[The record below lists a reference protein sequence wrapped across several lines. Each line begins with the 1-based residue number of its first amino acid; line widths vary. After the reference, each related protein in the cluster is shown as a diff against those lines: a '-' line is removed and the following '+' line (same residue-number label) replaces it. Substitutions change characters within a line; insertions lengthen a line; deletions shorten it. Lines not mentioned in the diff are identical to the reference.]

1 MVPLVQDFST
11 HPLLPGSV
19 LASIIG
25 DPQTRQLQPLDY
37 AALVAFNKQTPVQIV
52 GHFQDHSLLGEA
64 SANKLLDVDARFVR
78 SYRDLLLNIP
88 EVAEVTGCDRERVQ
102 QLARALFSA
111 RMLGEHLEI
120 VVPPQLSYEKTP
132 QGTVDLLAALGEA
145 FRHIVGAAWSAFFP
159 REDFG
164 LAADAAA
171 TFWVACLYAP
181 RPDEMMSG
189 FIGYFRRDHAARLQL
204 LNKDHRPDKT
214 LRLKDVIT
222 EYLDES
228 RDKLERLHQAVEPQ
242 VKQGLDRL
250 FAEVMR
256 LLSRLALPPLLVS
269 YYEFLTNEVLDA
281 FAALDGIV
289 GSRET
294 RLLLYTK
301 QQISTQTQVQNAAA
315 AAGATDQ
322 RENLE
327 QVLCE
332 LDELVGIVEVKEKVR
347 QTANFA
353 RLQQVRLARGL
364 KPIAATYHS
373 VFTGNPGTGKTTV
386 ARLMGRIYKSLGVLR
401 RGHVVECDRAGLVAE
416 FVGQTAPRTNAI
428 IDSAIDGI
436 LFIDEAYSLIKDHED
451 FGAEAIETL
460 LKRMEDNRDR
470 LIVIVAGYPA
480 PMERFITAN
489 PGLRSRFTRYIAFP
503 DYTPAEL
510 CRIFALMCRKNGLAL
525 APALKEKLVHHFHRL
540 HAARE
545 EHFANARLVRN
556 CFEEVINAQATRLS
570 AAARI
575 DNTALTTL
583 EAQDLVSP
591 ADAAVEAHR
600 RGGRGYTVT
609 CPQCGEVYSWTPQL
623 DLVEGQCT
631 KCCRAYPC
639 EFGDPVA

>member
-1 MVPLVQDFST
+1 
-11 HPLLPGSV
+11 
-19 LASIIG
+19 
-25 DPQTRQLQPLDY
+25 
-37 AALVAFNKQTPVQIV
+37 
-52 GHFQDHSLLGEA
+52 
-64 SANKLLDVDARFVR
+64 VDARFVR
-78 SYRDLLLNIP
+78 YYRDLVLNIP

-111 RMLGEHLEI
+111 RLMAEYLEI
-120 VVPPQLSYEKTP
+120 LTPPQLSYEKTP
-132 QGTVDLLAALGEA
+132 QGTVDLIAALFEA
-145 FRHIVGAAWSAFFP
+145 FRHIVGGAWSAFFP

-171 TFWVACLYAP
+171 SFWVACLYAP
-181 RPDEMMSG
+181 RPEEMMSG
-189 FIGYFRRDHAARLQL
+189 FIGYFRRDHAARLQAL
-204 LNKDHRPDKT
+204 DKNHRPDKT

-228 RDKLERLHQAVEPQ
+228 RDKLDRLHQAVEPQ
-242 VKQGLDRL
+242 VRRGLDHL
-250 FAEVMR
+250 FAEAMR
-256 LLSRLALPPLLVS
+256 LMSRLGLPPLFAS
-269 YYEFLTNEVLDA
+269 YFEFLTNEVLDA

-301 QQISTQTQVQNAAA
+301 QQISTQMQAQNAAA
-315 AAGATDQ
+315 TNGSTDQ

-327 QVLCE
+327 QVLGE
-332 LDELVGIVEVKEKVR
+332 LDELVGIAEVKDKVR

-364 KPIAATYHS
+364 KPIAASYHT

-416 FVGQTAPRTNAI
+416 YIGQTAPRTNAI

-436 LFIDEAYSLIKDHED
+436 LFIDEAYSLIKDHKD
-451 FGAEAIETL
+451 FGQEAIETL

-489 PGLRSRFTRYIAFP
+489 PGLRSRFTRYIGFP

-510 CRIFALMCRKNGLAL
+510 CRIFALMCRKNGLTL
-525 APALKEKLVHHFHRL
+525 TPPLREKLVHHFHHL
-540 HAARE
+540 HAQNE

-556 CFEEVINAQATRLS
+556 CFEEVINAQAGRL
-570 AAARI
+570 AASTHL
-575 DNTALTTL
+575 DNTTLTTL
-583 EAQDLVSP
+583 EAQDLASP
-591 ADAAVEAHR
+591 AESALEAHHR
-600 RGGRGYTVT
+600 SGRGYTVA
-609 CPQCGEVYSWTPQL
+609 CGHCGEIYSWTPEL
-623 DLVEGQCT
+623 DLLEGQCT
-631 KCCRAYPC
+631 KCGRSYFC
-639 EFGDPVA
+639 EFGAPVV